1 MEGSLWALI
10 RPIILCH
17 FPFDILLRT
26 LFLCCEVLW
35 HLKEQLERRLP
46 FCVTP
51 NSSFCDMKQ
60 KLFAIHK
67 NFLKNPVGK

>member
-26 LFLCCEVLW
+26 LFLCC
-35 HLKEQLERRLP
+35 H
-46 FCVTP
+46 VTLFP
-51 NSSFCDMKQ
+51 RSLVASQRIAGEETTLLCDTQ
-60 KLFAIHK
+60 
-67 NFLKNPVGK
+67 